1 MTGSNDGVINIW
13 SMNVGQ
19 WRSHREANFNLGDKQ
34 RLLLTINQS
43 GCQVQKQ
50 IKYRDIN
57 NVEQTEFEMEN
68 VTPYDLNFD
77 YSKATET
84 TRFACDAV
92 KWSING
98 RFAIASI

>member
-1 MTGSNDGVINIW
+1 
-13 SMNVGQ
+13 MNVGQ

-68 VTPYDLNFD
+68 VTPYDLNFND
-77 YSKATET
+77 LKATET